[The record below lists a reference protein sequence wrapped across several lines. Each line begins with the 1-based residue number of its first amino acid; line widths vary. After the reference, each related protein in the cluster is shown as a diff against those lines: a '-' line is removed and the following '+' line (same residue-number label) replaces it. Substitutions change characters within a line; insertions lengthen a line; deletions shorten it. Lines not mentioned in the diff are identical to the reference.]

1 MTTESRPFRKILIAN
16 RGEIACRIIWTC
28 KEMGIRT
35 VAVHSDV
42 DRDSLHVRFADESAC
57 IGPAP
62 SAQSY
67 LNIPAIIS
75 AAEIFNVDAIH
86 PGYGF
91 LAESAYFAEICEACN
106 IKFIGPRPDVIQLM
120 GDKVEA
126 RRAMQ
131 AAGVP
136 IIPGSPEALD
146 SEEEAIKVARE
157 IGFPVI
163 VKASAG
169 GGGRGMR
176 VVRSEGELGHALE
189 MGSNEAAAA
198 FKNGD
203 VYIERFVE
211 RPRHIEMQVL
221 ADEYGECF
229 YLGERECSIQ
239 RRHQKLLEEAPSPVM
254 TPELRQQMG
263 EVAVNACKAIG
274 YSSAGTF
281 DVLLDEDK
289 RFYFMEMNTRIQ
301 VEHPVTEMVTLTD
314 IVRNQIRIAEGEPL
328 GYSQDDVIIVG
339 HAIECRINAESPDPF
354 TPSPGTITTFNLPG
368 GPGVRL
374 DTYVYPGYRVPP
386 FYDSMIAKVIVHART
401 RELAIAR
408 MRRALDAMVIEGIK
422 TTIPLH
428 LKIMDDPDF
437 QAGNISTRF
446 MEDFLARNGFKEK
459 PVSTAAAALT
469 GGPPWIYNNRL
480 FSSGL
485 GSLIGVERLCQ
496 LQSSEQA
503 ESSLAWKRAPACAFL
518 R

>member
-1 MTTESRPFRKILIAN
+1 MTTANRPFRKILIAN

-75 AAEIFNVDAIH
+75 AAEIFNV
-86 PGYGF
+86 
-91 LAESAYFAEICEACN
+91 E
-106 IKFIGPRPDVIQLM
+106 
-120 GDKVEA
+120 
-126 RRAMQ
+126 

-146 SEEEAIKVARE
+146 SEEEAITLARE

-176 VVRSEGELGHALE
+176 IVRSEAELGHALE
-189 MGSNEAAAA
+189 TASNEAAAA

-203 VYIERFVE
+203 VYIERFIE
-211 RPRHIEMQVL
+211 RPRHIEIQVL
-221 ADEYGECF
+221 ADEYGECV

-254 TPELRQQMG
+254 TPRLRQEMG
-263 EVAVNACKAIG
+263 EVAMAACKSIG

-281 DVLLDEDK
+281 EFLLDEDK

-339 HAIECRINAESPDPF
+339 HAIECRINAESPDTF

-459 PVSTAAAALT
+459 PVGTAAAALT
-469 GGPPWIYNNRL
+469 GG
-480 FSSGL
+480 S
-485 GSLIGVERLCQ
+485 
-496 LQSSEQA
+496 A
-503 ESSLAWKRAPACAFL
+503 
-518 R
+518 